1 MILQISENY
10 RRSFGFIKV
19 SVARSLVGFQSR
31 RIQFMASGLTLIKV
45 GTGVLTNQADGTI
58 DRAALVHLV
67 TAIAELMN
75 AGHQCLFVSS
85 GAVGSGISAIG
96 LTEYPED
103 IITRQACAAVGQAR
117 LINSYTSLFEHFG
130 IAVGQILLTAG
141 DINTPRRSVYI
152 NNTLTRLLKD
162 PRIIPIVNE
171 NDSVA
176 IRELNFGD
184 NDMLAVR
191 VAKLVGVSRVILL
204 TSVDG
209 LLAPRTNKLVREV
222 SDIDE
227 VFKYVRKDKGKFS
240 MGGMASKLK
249 AVKFAVDAGIEVH
262 IANGRHPSRLAD
274 IVAGNDAGI
283 STKFF
288 PKKVAP
294 KKQSFL
300 NDSMKVAIKNAS
312 AKKTAAKKV
321 AEKAAGKKA
330 PAKKIAKKASNKT
343 STKK

>member
-1 MILQISENY
+1 
-10 RRSFGFIKV
+10 
-19 SVARSLVGFQSR
+19 
-31 RIQFMASGLTLIKV
+31 MASGLTLIKV

-75 AGHQCLFVSS
+75 SGHQCVFVSS
-85 GAVGSGISAIG
+85 GAVGSGVSAIG

-162 PRIIPIVNE
+162 PGIIPIVNE

-191 VAKLVGVSRVILL
+191 VAKLVGVSRVVLL

-209 LLAPRTNKLVREV
+209 LLAPGSSKIVREV
-222 SDIDE
+222 EDIDE
-227 VFKYVRKDKGKFS
+227 VFQFVRKDKGKFS

-262 IANGRHPSRLAD
+262 IANGRKPRRLAD
-274 IVAGNDAGI
+274 IVAGKSSRI
-283 STKFF
+283 STKFI

-294 KKQSFL
+294 KKSSFL
-300 NDSMKVAIKNAS
+300 NVPMKEALKKAAAKKAATKKAATKKVAAKKAAS
-312 AKKTAAKKV
+312 KKTASKGTPKK
-321 AEKAAGKKA
+321 K
-330 PAKKIAKKASNKT
+330 
-343 STKK
+343 